1 MVDFLN
7 LSIENTEYAQDLCL
21 ERIVEEISRTF
32 LNPTQQSVS
41 FAGFANEFIVFFFR
55 KAVFMTVSVFSCSRE
70 KIHRVLM

>member
-41 FAGFANEFIVFFFR
+41 LAGFANEFIE
-55 KAVFMTVSVFSCSRE
+55 FSFLE
-70 KIHRVLM
+70 KQFL

>member
-32 LNPTQQSVS
+32 FFWNLTLLSDS
-41 FAGFANEFIVFFFR
+41 LAGFANEIKVYRVFFSFL
-55 KAVFMTVSVFSCSRE
+55 E
-70 KIHRVLM
+70 KQFLWQ